1 VREEF
6 LNPFFEA
13 LGWDVYN
20 RKGYAEPY
28 KEVIHEAAIK
38 VGGHTKAPDYCFR
51 AGGGVPSF
59 FVEAKKPSVDIRH
72 SVSPAYQLRR
82 YAWSAKLPVSILTDF
97 EEFAVYDCRIGPV
110 KTDRASTARVI
121 YHTYKEY
128 LDCWDELFALFSPE
142 AVRRGALER
151 FIGSKRAKKGTAQ
164 VDEAF
169 LEEIQSWRKL
179 LARNLALRNPT
190 LSQRDLNFAVQ
201 RTIDRIVF
209 LRICEDR
216 GIEPYGRL
224 QALLNGT
231 HVYRRLGEMFQRADE
246 RYNSGLFYFSEERG
260 RGPADE
266 LTLGLTIDDNAIKT
280 IIRKLYYPESPYE
293 FSVFPVEILGQVYEQ
308 FLGQVIRLTPA
319 HRAVVEDKP
328 EVKKAGGVYYTPGY
342 IVDYIVRQTVGRLV
356 EGKKPA
362 QVTRLRVLDPACG
375 SGSFLIGAY
384 QFLLDWHRNYYTAHQ
399 PERHARGRNPKLYR
413 SASDDWR
420 LTTAEKKRILLNNI
434 YGVDIDPQAVEVTRL
449 SLLLKVLEGES
460 QESLET
466 QRRLFHQYRAL
477 PDLSRNI
484 KCGNSLIGPDFY
496 ENRQMSLLDEEQI
509 YRINA
514 FDWQAEF
521 PEVFKRKNPGFD
533 AVIGNPPYVFGEYHD
548 VVTKPYLESRYNVA
562 RQQYDTYWL
571 FIERGLDLTRRTGTF
586 SLIVPDAIL
595 ARDECVTV
603 RRLLLTSGLTAMYHC
618 ALVFTAG
625 VSAVV
630 FVVEHGREHDAIHV
644 AVRQGTQARVTHSCS
659 TSRFHKDRQC
669 RFLIHLSDREAELL
683 QRINAACVPLGSL
696 VRISRGE
703 ETGKKHVTR
712 KKFKEAVPILV
723 GEDISRF
730 ALDPPTRFV
739 TGPKK
744 SWELYAAPKIVAV
757 KTGTTCVA
765 ALDESGYV
773 TMQSVYNI
781 QSLNRDTD
789 LRIVL
794 AIINSQFIRYYV
806 RKTFTAYK
814 LLFPQLN
821 QTTIKTFP
829 IPQRTLQPGSTQG
842 RQLAEITDQI
852 LTLHKQ
858 LAAARTPQEKTVIQ
872 RQIEA
877 TDRQIDQ
884 LVYELYGLSDE
895 EIAIVEQSPTG

>member
-1 VREEF
+1 
-6 LNPFFEA
+6 
-13 LGWDVYN
+13 
-20 RKGYAEPY
+20 
-28 KEVIHEAAIK
+28 
-38 VGGHTKAPDYCFR
+38 
-51 AGGGVPSF
+51 
-59 FVEAKKPSVDIRH
+59 
-72 SVSPAYQLRR
+72 
-82 YAWSAKLPVSILTDF
+82 
-97 EEFAVYDCRIGPV
+97 
-110 KTDRASTARVI
+110 
-121 YHTYKEY
+121 
-128 LDCWDELFALFSPE
+128 
-142 AVRRGALER
+142 
-151 FIGSKRAKKGTAQ
+151 
-164 VDEAF
+164 
-169 LEEIQSWRKL
+169 

-533 AVIGNPPYVFGEYHD
+533 AVIGNPPYVVIGRDLFPPQMNEYFQRFQ
-548 VVTKPYLESRYNVA
+548 VS
-562 RQQYDTYWL
+562 QYKTDLFHL
-571 FIERGLDLTRRTGTF
+571 FIERGIELLATDGRFGY
-586 SLIVPDAIL
+586 IVPNPWLTLKFADRLRRYILHNTRITELVIFEHRVFPNADVHTCLLLLQKTAPSRVHKVVVRRPQEVIDGADIERAAAVEVSQQEWSTSQEYIIETRLTGKVGALVRTLL
-595 ARDECVTV
+595 ARFEPLQALARASLGCQAYNRSKHTPEQIRKRVFHAKEKLSEEYLPELTGKDVGRYVIRRDRGEWIKYGPWLHDYRTLDWLTGPRLLVREIPASPPYRIQACYVEDTYCNYKTV
-603 RRLLLTSGLTAMYHC
+603 LNVNPSETTNFSMKYLLGILNSKLISFIYPFVSNKMLARSFPRLSVSDIRKLPIRPIDFSNPQDRSGHDRMVELVDHMLELHRRL
-618 ALVFTAG
+618 
-625 VSAVV
+625 
-630 FVVEHGREHDAIHV
+630 D
-644 AVRQGTQARVTHSCS
+644 
-659 TSRFHKDRQC
+659 
-669 RFLIHLSDREAELL
+669 
-683 QRINAACVPLGSL
+683 
-696 VRISRGE
+696 
-703 ETGKKHVTR
+703 
-712 KKFKEAVPILV
+712 
-723 GEDISRF
+723 
-730 ALDPPTRFV
+730 
-739 TGPKK
+739 
-744 SWELYAAPKIVAV
+744 
-757 KTGTTCVA
+757 
-765 ALDESGYV
+765 
-773 TMQSVYNI
+773 
-781 QSLNRDTD
+781 
-789 LRIVL
+789 
-794 AIINSQFIRYYV
+794 
-806 RKTFTAYK
+806 
-814 LLFPQLN
+814 
-821 QTTIKTFP
+821 
-829 IPQRTLQPGSTQG
+829 
-842 RQLAEITDQI
+842 
-852 LTLHKQ
+852 
-858 LAAARTPQEKTVIQ
+858 AAATPHQKQVVQ